1 MGCHRRPET
10 LSCLPPAPLD
20 WRGAALR
27 RHPRG
32 IGGQWFAHQGELAG
46 LEEADQ
52 EVLPL
57 RWTQVGGRGGREGAS
72 PHPRLRERVGPHP
85 STGIHGDGYGT
96 GTVLGTGDSGWRGQ
110 SLGAWA

>member
-1 MGCHRRPET
+1 MGCRRRPDA
-10 LSCLPPAPLD
+10 LSCLPPAPLG

-32 IGGQWFAHQGELAG
+32 IGGQWFALQGELAS

-57 RWTQVGGRGGREGAS
+57 RWT
-72 PHPRLRERVGPHP
+72 
-85 STGIHGDGYGT
+85 
-96 GTVLGTGDSGWRGQ
+96 
-110 SLGAWA
+110 